1 MSGMSPLRTSTPDIL
16 TCIANLSSDA
26 VFTPPI
32 LVNQMLETLE
42 SAWLTNNHGANIWE
56 DPTVTFLDPFTKS
69 GVFLREIVRRLV
81 NGLESAIPD
90 LQSRIDHILTN
101 QVFGIATETLTA
113 HLSRRSVYCS
123 KWANGKYSITKA
135 FDDPDGNIWFKRV
148 EHTWANRKKVQQV
161 NPVTAITEVVE
172 DIGSGRCKYCG
183 ASEAEYGRSDDLE
196 SYAYAFIH
204 TDDIEA
210 RVAEIFGDNMKFDVI
225 IGNPPYQ
232 LSDGGGKGSSASPIY
247 QRFIEQAK
255 TLDPRLLLMVVP
267 SKWFSGGKG
276 LDEFRAT
283 MLNDRRLRRLVDFPD
298 SREAFDG
305 VDIAGGVNYFLWDRD
320 HEGKCRVDTVS
331 NGVSI
336 SVERELNEYEIFV
349 RDNRTLDIIKRIEA
363 SEDKSFAEMVSA
375 RLPFNLDSNNRSKEG
390 DLYLYA
396 SGEDGR
402 IGRDQVSKGADLID
416 RWKVLV
422 SKTSSEHAGQTDKS
436 GKNVSYRGLR

>member
-1 MSGMSPLRTSTPDIL
+1 
-16 TCIANLSSDA
+16 
-26 VFTPPI
+26 
-32 LVNQMLETLE
+32 
-42 SAWLTNNHGANIWE
+42 
-56 DPTVTFLDPFTKS
+56 
-69 GVFLREIVRRLV
+69 
-81 NGLESAIPD
+81 
-90 LQSRIDHILTN
+90 
-101 QVFGIATETLTA
+101 
-113 HLSRRSVYCS
+113 
-123 KWANGKYSITKA
+123 
-135 FDDPDGNIWFKRV
+135 
-148 EHTWANRKKVQQV
+148 
-161 NPVTAITEVVE
+161 
-172 DIGSGRCKYCG
+172 
-183 ASEAEYGRSDDLE
+183 
-196 SYAYAFIH
+196 
-204 TDDIEA
+204 
-210 RVAEIFGDNMKFDVI
+210 MKFDVI

-375 RLPFNLDSNNRSKEG
+375 RRPFNLDSNNRSKEG

-436 GKNVSYRGLR
+436 GKKRVLSRIEVMPPQSVATESYLVVGPFATKTEADNASEYMRTRFFRFLVSSVLLTQNITRRSFMFVPEQDFTRQWTDNDLYEKYGIPEDEIAFIESTIRPMEKLA

>member
-375 RLPFNLDSNNRSKEG
+375 RCMRP
-390 DLYLYA
+390 
-396 SGEDGR
+396 
-402 IGRDQVSKGADLID
+402 
-416 RWKVLV
+416 
-422 SKTSSEHAGQTDKS
+422 
-436 GKNVSYRGLR
+436 